1 MKGAWRAGLVLWGL
15 LLVLSAVGCGGREE
29 AVPDAKTDAPLGWVD
44 RLRVGEP
51 AGYENL
57 RIFPVFAQ
65 TPAIGKEYLTLEEGI
80 RDKLVRVTEV
90 GRRETSE
97 ETAMT
102 VARIE
107 AAHAARTTSEDADD
121 EGDVGKL
128 LIHNHSDKPLFILAG
143 QTVCGGKQD
152 RICPEDVVVAPR
164 TSNFAIEVF
173 CVESGR
179 WHVGPGTAVSFGFSE
194 VAVDD
199 VRKVARAE
207 KDQSKVWKKVK
218 DVSVVTQEA
227 VGYDPE
233 IGSGTSAYLEAA
245 TDPKLKARVKP
256 YVDALAAKWKDE
268 KDLAGYVVV
277 IDGRVRSLD
286 VFNDAATFAKL
297 RGDLLESYATAAA
310 LAKALAEKGKKP
322 ETPGTSETPQT
333 PVTVADVEKFL
344 KTAYTRR
351 GELSTSGAFV
361 IESDGGASL
370 FGSAGGEMKA
380 TEKGVQHLYLTIE
393 KPTEPSEKK
402 EPSEPKEEP
411 RPAEKTP
418 DATPED

>member
-1 MKGAWRAGLVLWGL
+1 MKGTRSAGLVLWGL
-15 LLVLSAVGCGGREE
+15 LVVLLAVGCGGREE
-29 AVPDAKTDAPLGWVD
+29 AAPDAETDAPLAWVD

-57 RIFPVFAQ
+57 RLFPVFAQ

-90 GRRETSE
+90 GQSETSE
-97 ETAMT
+97 ETGMT

-107 AAHAARTTSEDADD
+107 AAHAARSPSQDADV
-121 EGDVGKL
+121 EGEANKL

-173 CVESGR
+173 CVEAGR
-179 WHVGPGTAVSFGFSE
+179 WHVGPEGADNISGRTFELASI
-194 VAVDD
+194 AVDD
-199 VRKVARAE
+199 VRKVARAD
-207 KDQSKVWKKVK
+207 KDQSKVWKKVE
-218 DVSVVTQEA
+218 DVSVVTQDA

-233 IGSGTSAYLEAA
+233 VGSGTNAYLEAA
-245 TDPKLKARVKP
+245 ADPKLKARVKP

-268 KDLAGYVVV
+268 KNLAGYVVV

-297 RGDLLESYATAAA
+297 RDDLLESYATGAA
-310 LAKALAEKGKKP
+310 LSKALAEKGKKTDTP
-322 ETPGTSETPQT
+322 ET
-333 PVTVADVEKFL
+333 PVTVAEVEKFL
-344 KTAYTRR
+344 KTAYARR
-351 GELSTSGAFV
+351 GELSISGTFV
-361 IESDGGASL
+361 IEGRGGASL
-370 FGSAGGEMKA
+370 FGSAGGDMKA
-380 TEKGVQHLYLTIE
+380 PEKGVQHLYMTIE
-393 KPTEPSEKK
+393 KPKDPSKQ
-402 EPSEPKEEP
+402 KEEP
-411 RPAEKTP
+411 RPTETTTDTK
-418 DATPED
+418 PED